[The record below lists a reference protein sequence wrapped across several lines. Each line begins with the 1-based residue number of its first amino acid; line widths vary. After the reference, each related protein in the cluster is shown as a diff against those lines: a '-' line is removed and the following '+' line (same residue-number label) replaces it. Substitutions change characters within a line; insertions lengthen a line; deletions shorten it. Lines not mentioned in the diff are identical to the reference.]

1 MTPKDHS
8 DRSLRPW
15 QKSFRAIPPSIR
27 RRVAALPDNSCRVG
41 CTRKITRSQLERGL
55 YAHFGL
61 GLDDDQPVYHS
72 PLIPNVANGRYS
84 RWNIEGRELVH
95 RDQPKVAKTYDFE
108 TPNWGDWSNGSHT
121 VSWEREVY
129 PRSFI
134 PPRELGLE
142 IELLGEDPI
151 EQTYVVRFGLD
162 ATLDRAAP
170 GFEDDLFFTLN
181 LLQENVRAV
190 DVYPSDASI
199 ADYLGSLFVHW
210 EILPP
215 GERDA
220 NIARILHGT
229 RGESPEVRRNLAER
243 YDALAQLKPKSFVQG
258 TSGFR
263 RYFGAQFAP
272 DLVVF
277 ENVEYGNAI
286 YVLFED
292 WETLSQKSR
301 TELLSRHPDR
311 FARIPHRS
319 GWRQKLR
326 QLIRDELKRR
336 EERDRI
342 EAAD

>member
-1 MTPKDHS
+1 MTLKNGS
-8 DRSLRPW
+8 GRSSRPW
-15 QKSFRAIPPSIR
+15 QKSFRAIPPFIR
-27 RRVAALPDNSCRVG
+27 RRVEALQDNSCRVG
-41 CTRKITRSQLERGL
+41 CTRKITKSQLESGL
-55 YAHFGL
+55 FAHIGL
-61 GLDDDQPVYHS
+61 GRDENQPQFLS
-72 PLIPNVANGRYS
+72 PLIPGVANGRYS
-84 RWNIEGRELVH
+84 RWNVEGRKKIH
-95 RDQPKVAKTYDFE
+95 DDQPKVTKTYDVE
-108 TPNWGDWSNGSHT
+108 TPNWGDWSNGSHIIT
-121 VSWEREVY
+121 WEREVY

-162 ATLDRAAP
+162 TTLDRSAAD
-170 GFEDDLFFTLN
+170 FEDELLFTIN
-181 LLQENVRAV
+181 LLQENVGAV
-190 DVYPSDASI
+190 DVYPSDATI
-199 ADYLGSLFVHW
+199 ADYLGSLYVHW

-220 NIARILHGT
+220 NIAQILQGV
-229 RGESPEVRRNLAER
+229 RGENLKVRQRLTER

-263 RYFGAQFAP
+263 RYFGAQFAS

-286 YVLFED
+286 FVLFED

-301 TELLSRHPDR
+301 TELLNRHPDQ
-311 FARIPHRS
+311 FERIPHQD
-319 GWRQKLR
+319 GWKQRLRKLVW
-326 QLIRDELKRR
+326 DELEK
-336 EERDRI
+336 RDRRDKT